1 MQLDTIRNALAERPT
16 RPHVL
21 TLAGGETV
29 EVPHPDFA
37 LFPGPQ
43 TGLDFFIVVRSGGG
57 FRVVSVDAV
66 SSIDV
71 PAARA

>member
-1 MQLDTIRNALAERPT
+1 MQLDTIRQALNERPA

-37 LFPGPQ
+37 LFPGPT
-43 TGLDFFIVVRSGGG
+43 TGLDFFIVARPGGG